1 VSGFL
6 DHPHALTTR
15 SNVAEW
21 TGELGD
27 RGEALRLFAT
37 LLPDQDRVLGR
48 DHPTTLSTLLS
59 IAKFAIGNSDQA
71 GTCRRLREGV
81 ERALPRF
88 GRDHL
93 ITKAFHNLIESC
105 GCDGPGSPG
114 APEPEQ
120 PGRRRRRGRGPF
132 PRDDGS
138 RRPR

>member
-1 VSGFL
+1 MRLS
-6 DHPHALTTR
+6 TR
-15 SNVAEW
+15 RNVADW

-37 LLPDQDRVLGR
+37 LLPDVERVLGR

-59 IAKFAIGNSDQA
+59 IVKFAIGNSDQA
-71 GTCRRLREGV
+71 EACRWLREGL

-93 ITKAFHNLIESC
+93 ITKEFRKLIESC

-114 APEPEQ
+114 AP
-120 PGRRRRRGRGPF
+120 GPT
-132 PRDDGS
+132 D
-138 RRPR
+138 